1 MLYKYEETHMPNVL
15 LRVRKRKRER
25 ELLNSA
31 LSTTLI
37 FAHRMKSAEKQYLDA
52 FQDELSG
59 FKGRVMQ
66 RAKVR
71 IEEATRALEEEER
84 KKRLGP
90 GGLDPVEVME
100 TLPQAL
106 QECFASKSVAK
117 LQEVIAS
124 LPKEE
129 ASYHM
134 KRCVDSG
141 LWVPDA
147 KAAGVLY
154 VCVLESGR
162 RKRVSADRDGGER
175 KGER

>member
-1 MLYKYEETHMPNVL
+1 
-15 LRVRKRKRER
+15 
-25 ELLNSA
+25 
-31 LSTTLI
+31 
-37 FAHRMKSAEKQYLDA
+37 MKSAEKQYLEA

-71 IEEATRALEEEER
+71 IEEATRAYEDEER

-100 TLPQAL
+100 TLPQEL
-106 QECFASKSVAK
+106 KECFETKSVALLK
-117 LQEVIAS
+117 EVIAKM
-124 LPKEE
+124 PKEE
-129 ASYHM
+129 ATYHM

-147 KAAGVLY
+147 KSAGMRY
-154 VCVLESGR
+154 DHMSW
-162 RKRVSADRDGGER
+162 
-175 KGER
+175 